1 MTRRGAP
8 LLQLK
13 DIVLTF
19 GGTPLLAG
27 AELSVSAG
35 ECVSLVG
42 RNGTGKSTL
51 LKVAAALVE
60 PDRGSVFI
68 QPGTVVRYLPQEPDL
83 SGAASTL
90 AYVEAGLRPGDDR
103 HAARRL
109 LEQLGLTGQEDP
121 AKLSGGEARRAS
133 LARVLAA
140 DPDILLLDEPTN
152 HLDLTT
158 IEWLERD
165 LDSRCAALVII
176 SHDRRLLSTL
186 SRSTVWLDRGRT
198 RRLDRGFAHFEEW
211 RDAVL
216 AEEERDQHKLD
227 RKIVAGEHW
236 LRYGVT
242 GRRKRNMRRVGQL
255 QALREQ
261 RRSYRATAGNV
272 IITAG
277 SAAPSGALVIEAAGI
292 GKSYDGRPIVSD
304 FSIRI
309 QRGDRIGIVGPNG
322 SGKTTL
328 INMLTGV
335 LPPDKGSVRLG
346 STLAIATLDQHRD
359 SLDPNVT
366 VTEALTEGHGD
377 TVMVNGN
384 AKHVVSYM
392 KDFLFAREQARTP
405 LGKLSG
411 GERGRLMLARV
422 LAKPSNL
429 LVLDEP
435 TNDLDMETLD
445 VLEEMLAEY
454 PGTVLLISHD
464 RDFLDRLV
472 SGVIVPEGNG
482 RWTEYAGGYSDM
494 LAQRGADLTRERA
507 KPQPRKVSRESASV
521 VTAARPAKRRLTF
534 TDQHALET
542 LPKTIAKLQAEIDA
556 LQAKLADPQFYARD
570 RAAFEKVTAALGEL
584 QVKIAAAEQQ
594 WLELEILREE
604 LANN

>member
-13 DIVLTF
+13 DIALTF

-27 AELSVSAG
+27 AELSVGAG
-35 ECVSLVG
+35 ERVSLVG

-51 LKVAAALVE
+51 LKVAAALIE

-109 LEQLGLTGQEDP
+109 LEELGLTGQEDP
-121 AKLSGGEARRAS
+121 AKLSGGETRRAS

-140 DPDILLLDEPTN
+140 NPDILLLDEPTN
-152 HLDLTT
+152 HLDLAT

-165 LDSRCAALVII
+165 LDSRRAALVII

-186 SRSTVWLDRGRT
+186 SRSTVWLDRGQT

-211 RDAVL
+211 RDTVL
-216 AEEERDQHKLD
+216 AEEELDQHKLD
-227 RKIVAGEHW
+227 RKIVAEEHW

-261 RRSYRATAGNV
+261 RRSYRATAGNAV
-272 IITAG
+272 IAAG

-377 TVMVNGN
+377 TVLVNGN

-392 KDFLFAREQARTP
+392 KDFLFASEQARTP
-405 LGKLSG
+405 LSKLSG

-494 LAQRGADLTRERA
+494 LAQRGADLTRERT
-507 KPQPRKVSRESASV
+507 KPQPRKVSREPASAV
-521 VTAARPAKRRLTF
+521 VGARPAKRRLTF

-542 LPKTIAKLQAEIDA
+542 LPKTISKLQTEIDE
-556 LQAKLADPQFYARD
+556 LQAKLAEPQFYARD
-570 RAAFEKVTAALGEL
+570 RAAFEKATAAFGEL
-584 QVKIAAAEQQ
+584 QVKIAAAEEQ